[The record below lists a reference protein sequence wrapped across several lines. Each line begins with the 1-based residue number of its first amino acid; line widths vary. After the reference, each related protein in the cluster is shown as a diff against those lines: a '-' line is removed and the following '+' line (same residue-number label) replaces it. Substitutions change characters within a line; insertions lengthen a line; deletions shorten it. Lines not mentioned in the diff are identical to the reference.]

1 MHSTI
6 LMNKIITI
14 AEYLLAFFV
23 ILEFNTPYSIFHLI
37 KTAYNILPI
46 CILFL
51 LILLEIKHLKSKDFA
66 CIFIYYIGSIFP
78 LLSLSDHA
86 YLAYLRVYILILP
99 MIWMYLIIKKRKGEN
114 VYHSL
119 FIKYSNIVVCIAI
132 ISLIMWQLGSILHI
146 ISPTAQIPNDWTMD
160 GSIRL
165 IPTYYGIY
173 FETQSFSIFGI
184 EAWRNTGI
192 FNEGPMYNMVLCTA
206 LLIECFIRNNTSKKR
221 IILLILTIISA
232 ATTTGQMFLLMLVFV
247 WIYKNMSRKNKLLL
261 WIVAPIALYG
271 IYTAANSILEEKYA
285 YGAGASSMDI
295 RSGSIIGCI
304 NIGLEHPLLGIGLFP
319 EKLVY
324 SSQILD
330 HSNSLFELFAV
341 GGLYVVALYIIPL
354 VVIPYL
360 CYKKRKNYLWLL
372 TMWGFFILFTITYS
386 QYKYLTLLFVAW
398 GLSNLNMKTLATNRR
413 YKFF

>member
-1 MHSTI
+1 
-6 LMNKIITI
+6 
-14 AEYLLAFFV
+14 
-23 ILEFNTPYSIFHLI
+23 
-37 KTAYNILPI
+37 
-46 CILFL
+46 
-51 LILLEIKHLKSKDFA
+51 
-66 CIFIYYIGSIFP
+66 
-78 LLSLSDHA
+78 
-86 YLAYLRVYILILP
+86 
-99 MIWMYLIIKKRKGEN
+99 
-114 VYHSL
+114 
-119 FIKYSNIVVCIAI
+119 
-132 ISLIMWQLGSILHI
+132 
-146 ISPTAQIPNDWTMD
+146 
-160 GSIRL
+160 
-165 IPTYYGIY
+165 
-173 FETQSFSIFGI
+173 
-184 EAWRNTGI
+184 
-192 FNEGPMYNMVLCTA
+192 
-206 LLIECFIRNNTSKKR
+206 
-221 IILLILTIISA
+221 
-232 ATTTGQMFLLMLVFV
+232 
-247 WIYKNMSRKNKLLL
+247 MSRKNKLLL

>member
-1 MHSTI
+1 MRSTI
-6 LMNKIITI
+6 LMNKVITI

-23 ILEFNTPYSIFHLI
+23 ILEFNTPYRIFPLI
-37 KTAYNILPI
+37 NTAYNAFPL

-51 LILLEIKHLKSKDFA
+51 LIVFGVKNLKTKDFA
-66 CIFIYYIGSIFP
+66 YVSIYYVGSIFP
-78 LLSLSDHA
+78 LLTLSSHA

-99 MIWMYLIIKKRKGEN
+99 MIWMYLNIRKRAGIDA
-114 VYHSL
+114 YHSL

-132 ISLIMWQLGSILHI
+132 ISLIMWLLGSILHI

-160 GSIRL
+160 GLMKL

-184 EAWRNTGI
+184 EGWRNTGI

-206 LLIECFIRNNTSKKR
+206 LLIECFIRKNTSKKR
-221 IILLILTIISA
+221 IILLILTIISTV
-232 ATTTGQMFLLMLVFV
+232 TTTGQMFLLMLAFV
-247 WIYKNMSRKNKLLL
+247 WIYKNMSSKNKLLF
-261 WIVAPIALYG
+261 WAIAPIALYG
-271 IYTAANSILEEKYA
+271 IYTAASVILEEKYA
-285 YGAGASSMDI
+285 FRSGASSMDI
-295 RSGSIIGCI
+295 RSGSIMGGID
-304 NIGLEHPLLGIGLFP
+304 IGLEHPILGIGLFTK
-319 EKLVY
+319 KLVY

-341 GGLYVVALYIIPL
+341 GGLYVVALYIISL

-360 CYKKRKNYLWLL
+360 YYKKRKDYLWLL

-398 GLSNLNMKTLATNRR
+398 GLSNIGVKTLAINRQH
-413 YKFF
+413 KFL